1 MADLLAALAEFWV
14 PLAVVLALL
23 AASAYF
29 SGAETALT
37 GASRPRMHAMAQ
49 DGDRRAAIVKHLQEE
64 RDKTIGALL
73 LGNNLANIGA
83 SALATGVLVTLFGA
97 AGVAYATIA
106 MTALVLVFS
115 EVMPKTY
122 AINHADAVALRLA
135 RATLLVVAVLNPV
148 VIVVRWIVRGALKA
162 FGAALPEYQRLGTT
176 EEELRGVIDLHAGP
190 EPDIRRERAMLLGVL
205 DLDEVTVGKVMTH
218 RRSLVT
224 VDADEPA
231 KAIIDQV
238 LASGHTHVPLTRGG
252 PDNVIGII
260 DTAALVRAVIAAGPE
275 AGNLDVVGMV
285 QKPWYVP
292 ESTTL
297 FDQLQ
302 SFRQRGV
309 GLALVVD
316 EYGALMGAVTVQDI
330 LAEIV
335 GEIPAKPAPAA
346 AASAL
351 PGVAPQ
357 GDGSYVVEGAVSIRD
372 LNREFDWALP
382 DQDAATI
389 AGLVLHEARM
399 IPSVGQ
405 VFEFHG
411 FRFEILRR
419 QRNQVTSLRLT
430 PPKLQGAGA
439 PE

>member
-1 MADLLAALAEFWV
+1 MAELLAALAEFWV
-14 PLAVVLALL
+14 PLVVVLALL

-37 GASRPRMHAMAQ
+37 GASRPRMHALAQ
-49 DGDRRAAIVKHLQEE
+49 DGDHRAAIVRHLQEE
-64 RDKTIGALL
+64 RDRTIGALL

-106 MTALVLVFS
+106 MTVLVLVFS
-115 EVMPKTY
+115 EVMPKIY
-122 AINHADAVALRLA
+122 AINHADAVALRFA
-135 RATLLVVAVLNPV
+135 RATLLVVAILNPV
-148 VIVVRWIVRGALKA
+148 ASVVRLIVRGVLKV
-162 FGAALPEYQRLGTT
+162 FGASLPQDQRLGTT

-190 EPDIRRERAMLLGVL
+190 EPDIRHERAMLLGVL
-205 DLDEVTVGKVMTH
+205 DLDQVTVEKVMTH
-218 RRSLVT
+218 RSSLAT

-238 LASGHTHVPLTRGG
+238 LASGFTHVPLTRGG
-252 PDNVIGII
+252 PDNVIGVI
-260 DTAALVRAVIAAGPE
+260 DTARLVRAVIAAGPE
-275 AGNLDVVGMV
+275 AEKLDVVAMA

-302 SFRQRGV
+302 TFRQRGG

-316 EYGALMGAVTVQDI
+316 EYGALMGAVTIQDI
-330 LAEIV
+330 MAEIV
-335 GEIPAKPAPAA
+335 GDIAAKSAPAVPGTPLA
-346 AASAL
+346 
-351 PGVAPQ
+351 GVAAQP
-357 GDGSYVVEGAVSIRD
+357 DGGYVVDGAVSIRD

-382 DQDAATI
+382 DQHAATI

-419 QRNQVTSLRLT
+419 QRNQVTSLRVT
-430 PPKLQGAGA
+430 PPKPAA